1 MSKKEAQQDESAEGS
16 AAGSEDGSADDTAV
30 TTPAEPVALTDDSV
44 DNVEAPAEAVAKRW
58 PWILATASLAIVLIG
73 LGVFAITQHQSLNEN
88 QAALAS
94 TTVERDDLQSRV
106 DDRDEQRLADEAAAS
121 KATADA
127 ATAVRIAA
135 EKQAA
140 ADKAAADKVAAAEA
154 AEAAATAARNT
165 IPGSGTFEIGSE
177 KSPGTYKTSGPKDS
191 TSCYYAVLRSP
202 SGGSSSNI
210 IDNDIISGQG
220 IVSLSAGQFF
230 ETSRCNDWVKQ

>member
-1 MSKKEAQQDESAEGS
+1 MNKKDTPQDQPAEG
-16 AAGSEDGSADDTAV
+16 
-30 TTPAEPVALTDDSV
+30 PAEPTDAV
-44 DNVEAPAEAVAKRW
+44 TIDNEAPAESVPKRW

-73 LGVFAITQHQSLNEN
+73 LGVFAITQQQSLGEK
-88 QAALAS
+88 QDALAS
-94 TTVERDDLQSRV
+94 TTVERDDLQARV
-106 DDRDEQRLADEAAAS
+106 DDRDEQRLADDAAAR

-140 ADKAAADKVAAAEA
+140 ADKAAADKVAAAD
-154 AEAAATAARNT
+154 AAAAAADAARNT

-177 KSPGTYKTSGPKDS
+177 KSPGTYKTSGPKGS

-202 SGGSSSNI
+202 SGSSSSNI
-210 IDNDIISGQG
+210 IDNDNISGQG
-220 IVSLSAGQFF
+220 IVSLSAGQYF